1 MLWCS
6 VFQDII
12 THHDV
17 SIHLSVY
24 HVYLCIYL
32 SIMSIYLSCL
42 PYHPS
47 IYLSCLYIFL
57 SIYLCVYL
65 SFYLSIYLSFY
76 LPIHLSIASIYQ
88 SNTGTINN
96 SDNDLL
102 TVSGAETGLVE
113 ETLDYRFYLYRHW
126 SLYESMYHSSYIAAK
141 LGVWSHVGMRKDD
154 RYER

>member
-1 MLWCS
+1 MYL
-6 VFQDII
+6 
-12 THHDV
+12 
-17 SIHLSVY
+17 SIYYV
-24 HVYLCIYL
+24 YL
-32 SIMSIYLSCL
+32 SIMSIL
-42 PYHPS
+42 PS
-47 IYLSCLYIFL
+47 IYLFIMSIYL
-57 SIYLCVYL
+57 SIYLSMRLSILL
-65 SFYLSIYLSFY
+65 SFYLSILLPTYLSIY
-76 LPIHLSIASIYQ
+76 LSIASIYQ

-154 RYER
+154 RYERWYDGCIDERWYDESIDNDDI